1 MPHSTDAAYLSIQV
15 TSLAPTFGAEVS
27 GVDFTE
33 AVPPNVFAEIRKA
46 ITQVR
51 TT

>member
-1 MPHSTDAAYLSIQV
+1 MPHSTDAAYSSIQV
-15 TSLAPTFGAEVS
+15 TPLAPTFGAEIS

-33 AVPPNVFAEIRKA
+33 SVPSNVFAEIRKA
-46 ITQVR
+46 ITQVC